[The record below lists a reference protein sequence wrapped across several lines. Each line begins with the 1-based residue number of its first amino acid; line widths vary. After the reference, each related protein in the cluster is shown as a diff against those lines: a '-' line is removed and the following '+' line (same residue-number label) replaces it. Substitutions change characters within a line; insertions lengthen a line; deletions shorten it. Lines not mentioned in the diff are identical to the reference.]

1 MPAGLTTKKSIKRT
15 LKLSEITKRLPSEES
30 DRQMVNAFVRILKSE
45 RSSVVGGIADVRNK
59 IITALASNH
68 PTVLSPSLLAHI
80 VEDLPKRIELALAW
94 LYEEYCCCHSF
105 YKVRIEKNEI
115 FFLAFITVCH
125 SMVMTVFGGRANNE
139 NLPVSAKL
147 AQEDLS
153 SRCALCHC

>member
-1 MPAGLTTKKSIKRT
+1 MNFVGFCKGVQTSPVLLSGVTLMPAGLTTKKSIKRT

-105 YKVRIEKNEI
+105 YKVRIEKI
-115 FFLAFITVCH
+115 ALITVCH
-125 SMVMTVFGGRANNE
+125 WS
-139 NLPVSAKL
+139 
-147 AQEDLS
+147 
-153 SRCALCHC
+153 